1 MQDNLALAI
10 KNLVLDKG
18 INIPASNPKS
28 NVQDLKKPDLFS
40 LTKETELFQNEKG
53 ITIKIDRSKD
63 SKLTNF
69 GKATLDDRYL
79 AEGESYQDLFARVAA
94 NYSDNNCMHKEFTT
108 TLVIFGL
115 CQRHQFYQTRELI
128 EVCRYLAS

>member
-40 LTKETELFQNEKG
+40 LTKETELFQN
-53 ITIKIDRSKD
+53 
-63 SKLTNF
+63 
-69 GKATLDDRYL
+69 
-79 AEGESYQDLFARVAA
+79 
-94 NYSDNNCMHKEFTT
+94 
-108 TLVIFGL
+108 
-115 CQRHQFYQTRELI
+115 
-128 EVCRYLAS
+128 

>member
-79 AEGESYQDLFARVAA
+79 AEA
-94 NYSDNNCMHKEFTT
+94 NLTKIYSLGLQQIIQITICMHKEFTT
-108 TLVIFGL
+108 TLAIFGL
-115 CQRHQFYQTRELI
+115 CQRHQFYQTREPI

>member
-18 INIPASNPKS
+18 IDIPTSTPKS

-94 NYSDNNCMHKEFTT
+94 NYADNN
-108 TLVIFGL
+108 
-115 CQRHQFYQTRELI
+115 
-128 EVCRYLAS
+128 